1 MTSGVWLLIFLVEST
16 HNFQWIIFLEN
27 PQNPKVMVSSAEI
40 VMKYRKTNKQK
51 TLPINKLFKII
62 FFFLPSCFFIHHRIF
77 YTDFPPLE
85 NAIFQVA
92 TLYHQDKKLVYIQWG
107 L

>member
-1 MTSGVWLLIFLVEST
+1 
-16 HNFQWIIFLEN
+16 
-27 PQNPKVMVSSAEI
+27 MVSSAEI

-62 FFFLPSCFFIHHRIF
+62 SFSAKLFFSFTTGLSILIFFS
-77 YTDFPPLE
+77 PLG

-92 TLYHQDKKLVYIQWG
+92 KLYHQDKKLVYIQ
-107 L
+107 

>member
-62 FFFLPSCFFIHHRIF
+62 SFSAKLFFHSPQDFLYWF
-77 YTDFPPLE
+77 FPPLE

-92 TLYHQDKKLVYIQWG
+92 KLYHEDKKLVYIQWG